1 MLVCFLLFW
10 ETYLK
15 AVNTVM
21 SFGTGGIEDR
31 MSEIETLIRNFS
43 EGAMNLF
50 SQLKVLK
57 SALDNSTIHQLAF

>member
-1 MLVCFLLFW
+1 M
-10 ETYLK
+10 K

-21 SFGTGGIEDR
+21 SFGTGDIEDR

-43 EGAMNLF
+43 EGATNLF

-57 SALDNSTIHQLAF
+57 STLDNSTIPQLAF